1 MIEPPSF
8 IRFLFKHNLVPFKFL
23 FDEKPSI
30 FAENPSMKAASL
42 KEIKSELNHRST
54 QELLELCLR
63 LSKFKKE
70 NKELL
75 TYLLFES
82 LDEEAF
88 IDSIKAQIDDAFE
101 GINTKTFYFIKKS
114 VRKIL
119 RETKKFIRYSQNKE
133 TEVELLIY
141 FCKKLKNLKPS
152 ISHNKTLTNLYERQ
166 IDYIRRKLSS
176 MHEDLQFDFNMEL
189 EALES
194 S

>member
-1 MIEPPSF
+1 
-8 IRFLFKHNLVPFKFL
+8 
-23 FDEKPSI
+23 
-30 FAENPSMKAASL
+30 MKAASL
-42 KEIKSELNHRST
+42 KEIKTELNQRST

-82 LDEEAF
+82 ADEEAF
-88 IDSIKAQIDDAFE
+88 IESIKAQIDDSFE
-101 GINTKTFYFIKKS
+101 EINTKTFYFIKKS

-166 IDYIRRKLSS
+166 IEYIRRKVSA